1 MRMRTKRMI
10 CALVGALA
18 FLALLCIAD
27 GMDRF
32 IIPAGRGALLQGV
45 CTVVMACAWW
55 KAGVIRL

>member
-10 CALVGALA
+10 CALVGLAA
-18 FLALLCIAD
+18 FLVLLCIAD

-45 CTVVMACAWW
+45 CVAVWAGAWW
-55 KAGVIRL
+55 KAGWIRV